1 MKNFKQY
8 CMSIT
13 YPNIPNT
20 ESESTDLNIQLHE
33 KIKNIGQYVREKID
47 FIDRVSI
54 PFVEKKFE
62 DVDSVVDALI
72 ATGQEDIP
80 DNILNAFAKNIFGC
94 IFNELESGWKR
105 SIIAVLGVY
114 ILI

>member
-8 CMSIT
+8 CMNIT
-13 YPNIPNT
+13 YPNIPDI
-20 ESESTDLNIQLHE
+20 ESTSTELNIQLQE
-33 KIKNIGQYVREKID
+33 KIKNVGQYVREKLA

-62 DVDSVVDALI
+62 DVDVVVSELI
-72 ATGQEDIP
+72 ESRQEDIP
-80 DNILNAFAKNIFGC
+80 DNVLNAFAKNIFGC

-105 SIIAVLGVY
+105 SIIAVLSVY

>member
-13 YPNIPNT
+13 YPNIPDI
-20 ESESTDLNIQLHE
+20 ESTSSELNIQLQE
-33 KIKNIGQYVREKID
+33 KIRNIGQYVREKIN
-47 FIDRVSI
+47 FIDRVSV

-62 DVDSVVDALI
+62 DVDKVVDELI
-72 ATGQEDIP
+72 NTEQEDIP
-80 DNILNAFAKNIFGC
+80 DNILNAFSQNIFGC

-105 SIIAVLGVY
+105 SIIAVLSVY